1 MMPGTLEGEHSL
13 PSIPPAARRAT
24 SRTSSMRRIL
34 NELFTDGPHADER
47 NCEILVEP
55 LMDGLQAHELL
66 QKALRPVST
75 ADALRDEMWRS

>member
-1 MMPGTLEGEHSL
+1 MYLHLHTLHLGKN
-13 PSIPPAARRAT
+13 
-24 SRTSSMRRIL
+24 L